1 MRHRKN
7 HLKNRHIFFFSFL
20 LFCGVAFPQAAIEVG
35 RIDLT
40 RNVIGPEFHPY
51 RLVKIPNG
59 LIFLDTQNRRIGSW
73 ASDTLLIK
81 GGFGVGESGLFD
93 PVDMVSHQLDVYV
106 LDRTENRI
114 SRFDAQLNFIQSIPI
129 AEDDGG
135 LFPTSM
141 GIDSRGWL
149 YFYSPETHEIYR
161 SNSNPSQLNT
171 FLDLNTFPT
180 AEDCMASMRF
190 GLKDQFA
197 LLYNCI
203 NEVHL
208 FSRSGKLER
217 RFKVTIEEPFLI
229 LPFHKSWII
238 LNERGDIQF
247 IGETPF
253 TLDIN
258 KPIMDAIMDGRFLNV
273 LTDKE
278 LIIFDINVPQ

>member
-1 MRHRKN
+1 
-7 HLKNRHIFFFSFL
+7 
-20 LFCGVAFPQAAIEVG
+20 
-35 RIDLT
+35 
-40 RNVIGPEFHPY
+40 
-51 RLVKIPNG
+51 
-59 LIFLDTQNRRIGSW
+59 
-73 ASDTLLIK
+73 
-81 GGFGVGESGLFD
+81 
-93 PVDMVSHQLDVYV
+93 
-106 LDRTENRI
+106 
-114 SRFDAQLNFIQSIPI
+114 
-129 AEDDGG
+129 G

-141 GIDSRGWL
+141 GVDSRGWL
-149 YFYSPETHEIYR
+149 YLYSPETHKIYR
-161 SNSNPSQLNT
+161 SNSNASKLNT

-190 GLKDQFA
+190 GLKNQFA

-203 NEVHL
+203 NEVHF

-217 RFKVTIEEPFLI
+217 LFKVTIEEPFLI